1 MLPLIGH
8 LCYIGAA
15 YWRSNAKKE
24 VWKQMILGLP
34 SPLTCPTSTA
44 LQLLYD
50 KLLNCF
56 ELCTKRT
63 PRKAGS
69 AAWEKFLTLEE
80 FQELSR
86 AKESVDEV
94 EIALEVTITR
104 PLVEVR
110 IMSPLY
116 FKNIC
121 HNLESSK
128 FSIDSK

>member
-1 MLPLIGH
+1 MPFFYPITRLLSHVLLFGPLH
-8 LCYIGAA
+8 SVGAA

-34 SPLTCPTSTA
+34 SPLTCTTATA

-56 ELCTKRT
+56 DLCTKRT
-63 PRKAGS
+63 PRKVGS

-94 EIALEVTITR
+94 EIAMEAMITR
-104 PLVEVR
+104 PLAEVH
-110 IMSPLY
+110 ISPI
-116 FKNIC
+116 NI
-121 HNLESSK
+121 
-128 FSIDSK
+128 